1 MMDVASVL
9 AANARAIREEKKL
22 TLDAAAAATGVSRS
36 MLAQIEKGEVNPTI
50 SVLWK
55 MANGYKVSFT
65 SLVERPSDPVRLV
78 RREEL
83 TPLTEDGGR
92 YLNYP
97 IFPFDEGTLF
107 ETYRIVI
114 KSGGALAAQP
124 HLAGAEEYITV
135 FAGELELT
143 VGEERFTLEKGDS
156 IRFRAD
162 AAHRYRNPGTEETEL
177 SMLIFYPRQPGRAG
191 G

>member
-1 MMDVASVL
+1 MDITNVVAG
-9 AANARAIREEKKL
+9 NARRVREEKKL

-65 SLVERPSDPVRLV
+65 SLVEPRGSGVSVLRQG
-78 RREEL
+78 E
-83 TPLTEDGGR
+83 TAPLAEDDGR

-97 IFPFDEGTLF
+97 LFAFDEQKLF

-114 KSGGALAAQP
+114 LPGGALSAQP
-124 HLAGAEEYITV
+124 HLAGSEEYVTV
-135 FAGELELT
+135 FAGQAEIT
-143 VGEERFTLEKGDS
+143 VDGRSFSLEKGDS
-156 IRFRAD
+156 IHFAAD
-162 AAHRYRNPGTEETEL
+162 APHAYRNPGQETAEL
-177 SMLIFYPRQPGRAG
+177 SMLIYYGRAT
-191 G
+191 